1 MTPRPADVDPFLRG
15 CAWSGTAGVPYPR
28 ADPADAARLPA
39 DTWAMAQIPVGVR
52 LELGGDATA
61 IEVDYTCATADLGY
75 RGEGAGTTFAAWR
88 GEYLLDEQPAHV
100 GSASVSLELRPPEG
114 IGTGARTH
122 GSHNVVGSRGGE
134 GDSVDDGPVTVYL
147 PEGMCPTVLAVRP
160 VDGTMQPAP
169 VRPRWLCYGDSIAEG
184 WVATGPARAWPAI
197 AARRFGLDV
206 VNLGYAGAARGEIV
220 SAEQIGALVADVISI
235 THGTNCWTRIPHS
248 VQQVRSDLTAFL
260 DVVRQGHPETPL
272 VVASP
277 VVRPDAETIPN
288 LLGATLADIRATI
301 EDVVRER
308 IGRGDER
315 LTLIA
320 GGDLLDD
327 AHLADGI
334 HPGDSGH
341 AVLAEV
347 LGRPIATAVGAAGA

>member
-1 MTPRPADVDPFLRG
+1 VIPGPADVDRFLRG
-15 CAWSGTAGVPYPR
+15 CAWPGTAEVPYPR

-52 LELGGDATA
+52 LELVGDATA

-75 RGEGAGTTFAAWR
+75 RREGAGTTFAAWR
-88 GEYLLDEQPAHV
+88 GERLLDEQPAHV
-100 GSASVSLELRPPEG
+100 GSSTVLLELRSSEE
-114 IGTGARTH
+114 TGAQPRTE
-122 GSHNVVGSRGGE
+122 GPDNVVGSRAGE
-134 GDSVDDGPVTVYL
+134 GDSVGDATITVYL
-147 PEGMCPTVLAVRP
+147 PEGMRPTVLGVRP
-160 VDGTMQPAP
+160 VDGTVQPAP
-169 VRPRWLCYGDSIAEG
+169 ARPRWLCYGDSIAEG

-220 SAEQIGALVADVISI
+220 SAEQISALGADVISI

-248 VQQVRSDLTAFL
+248 VEQVRSDLTAFV
-260 DVVRQGHPETPL
+260 DVVRQAHPETPL
-272 VVASP
+272 LVASP
-277 VVRPDAETIPN
+277 VLRPDAEGTPN
-288 LLGATLADIRATI
+288 RLGATLADIRATI

-308 IGRGDER
+308 MARGDDR

-320 GGDLLDD
+320 GGDLLDEG
-327 AHLADGI
+327 HLADGI

-341 AVLAEV
+341 AVLASA
-347 LGRPIATAVGAAGA
+347 LGRPIADAVGKASR